1 MAAAPAAATGLESVT
16 SARYRRSMTARY
28 ALYAAPAPD
37 APLWRFGSSAIGY
50 DAATAA
56 DAAFPYGSP
65 FDAPD
70 WTALTEDPRRYGF
83 HGTLKAPFALAE
95 GRSEAD
101 LLEAAMLFAE
111 RRRAFTIPSLKV
123 SLIGAFVALVP
134 DGPAPELDALA
145 ADCVRDFDAFR
156 APLTEADR
164 ARRLRSPLSE
174 RQIAHLDA
182 FGYPH
187 VFEDFRFHMT
197 LTGRLDEARRESV
210 RAALAERYRAIAAPL
225 PVDALCVFRQPDRA
239 GRFAI
244 LARFPFG
251 A

>member
-1 MAAAPAAATGLESVT
+1 
-16 SARYRRSMTARY
+16 MTARY
-28 ALYAAPAPD
+28 ALYAAPAPET
-37 APLWRFGSSAIGY
+37 PLWRFGSSVIGY
-50 DAATAA
+50 DAASATDVDRPGGA
-56 DAAFPYGSP
+56 P

-70 WTALTEDPRRYGF
+70 WHALTVDPRRYGF

-95 GRSEAD
+95 GTGEAD

-111 RRRAFTIPSLKV
+111 RRRAFTPPALKV

-134 DGPAPELDALA
+134 DGAAPDLDALA

-164 ARRLRSPLSE
+164 ERRLRSPLSE
-174 RQIAHLDA
+174 RQIAQLDA
-182 FGYPH
+182 WGYPH

-197 LTGRLDEARRESV
+197 LTGRLEAERREPV
-210 RAALAERYRAIAAPL
+210 RAALAERYRAVSAPMQ
-225 PVDALCVFRQPDRA
+225 VDALCVFRQPDRA
-239 GRFAI
+239 GRFSI
-244 LARFPFG
+244 LARFPFE

>member
-1 MAAAPAAATGLESVT
+1 
-16 SARYRRSMTARY
+16 MTARY
-28 ALYAAPAPD
+28 ALYAAPAPET
-37 APLWRFGSSAIGY
+37 PLWRFGSSVIGY
-50 DAATAA
+50 DAASASDVDRPDGA
-56 DAAFPYGSP
+56 P

-70 WTALTEDPRRYGF
+70 WHALTDDPRRYGF

-95 GRSEAD
+95 GTGEAD

-111 RRRAFTIPSLKV
+111 RRRAFTLPALKV

-134 DGPAPELDALA
+134 DSAAPDLDALA

-156 APLTEADR
+156 APLTDADR
-164 ARRLRSPLSE
+164 ERRLRSPLSE
-174 RQIAHLDA
+174 RQIAQLDA
-182 FGYPH
+182 WGYPH

-197 LTGRLDEARRESV
+197 LTGRLDAERREPV
-210 RAALAERYRAIAAPL
+210 RAALAERHRAVAAAM

-239 GRFAI
+239 GRFSI
-244 LARFPFG
+244 LARFPFE